1 MKRQILMLTL
11 FVLWGLGG
19 GNALMAAETLKF
31 DAAENGTHFSFDET
45 PADSDGLPA
54 YGTEYI
60 TEGYLYPPGTLNGTN
75 GVNADGSPEFPDKVI
90 GTWTCRGWHVGNGFK
105 TEKGPWAA
113 ATQLFNLSPTPG
125 EKMIVTEGL
134 LLPEVN
140 VPIKRAI
147 TGGTGKYAG
156 ARGEGTETVLG
167 FPNRVG
173 GVNSRI
179 ELKVK

>member
-1 MKRQILMLTL
+1 MLTL
-11 FVLWGLGG
+11 FVLWGLGD
-19 GNALMAAETLKF
+19 GNALVNAETLKF
-31 DAAENGTHFSFDET
+31 DAANGTHFSFDET

-60 TEGYLYPPGTLNGTN
+60 TEGYLYPSGTLNGTN

-90 GTWTCRGWHVGNGFK
+90 GTWTCRGWLVGKGLN
-105 TEKGPWAA
+105 TVTGPWAA

-147 TGGTGKYAG
+147 TGGTGNMQGHEAKG
-156 ARGEGTETVLG
+156 VRQSSG
-167 FPNRVG
+167 FPNRAG

-179 ELKVK
+179 EMKVK